1 MSKKKLLYW
10 ICLLDLLLYNS
21 ADTTFSVGSSSV
33 NAVVYYDGTVTY
45 LPPGMFKS
53 TCLIRIDDFP
63 FDQQIC
69 ELKVNK
75 INIVTAKDLVSSII
89 FS

>member
-1 MSKKKLLYW
+1 MRLTRFSLILNF
-10 ICLLDLLLYNS
+10 LDLLLYNS

-33 NAVVYYDGTVTY
+33 NAVVYFDGTVTF

-63 FDQQIC
+63 FDQQVC
-69 ELKVNK
+69 ELKVK
-75 INIVTAKDLVSSII
+75 IL
-89 FS
+89 F